1 MGRHTRGP
9 ADDGPQGLTQE
20 WSAAPPDALR
30 WSPGDDLRAVDPSS
44 TPGWE
49 GGKAEATEL
58 VAAHA
63 DELSELQERL
73 FAEGR
78 SGGSRAV
85 LLVLQGLDTAG
96 KGGIVR
102 HVVGLVDPQGV
113 MHRSFGAPTEEEK
126 AHGYLWRVRRALPR
140 PGHIGVFDRSH
151 HEQVLVVRVEGLE
164 PPEEW
169 RAHYD
174 EINEFE
180 AQVVASGTTIVKVA
194 LVISRDEQKQR
205 LTERLERPDKHWKY
219 DPGDIDARR
228 RWDDYVSAYQDMLDR
243 TSTELA
249 PWYVVPADRKW
260 YARLAVSELLLDAL
274 RSLDLGWPAASF
286 DVETEMRRLAAT

>member
-9 ADDGPQGLTQE
+9 ADDRPHALAPA
-20 WSAAPPDALR
+20 WSAAPSDALR
-30 WSPGDDLRAVDPSS
+30 WSPGGDLRAVDPSS
-44 TPGWE
+44 TPGWVE
-49 GGKAEATEL
+49 GKAEATEY

-78 SGGSRAV
+78 TGGSRAV

-113 MHRSFGAPTEEEK
+113 MHRSFGPPTEEER
-126 AHGYLWRVRRALPR
+126 AHGYLWRIREALPR

-164 PPEEW
+164 PPEVW
-169 RAHYD
+169 QGHYD
-174 EINEFE
+174 EITEFE
-180 AQVVASGTTIVKVA
+180 AGVVAAGTTIVKVA
-194 LVISRDEQKQR
+194 LVVSREEQKQR
-205 LTERLERPDKHWKY
+205 LAERLERPDKHWKY
-219 DPGDIDARR
+219 DPRDIDARR
-228 RWDDYVSAYQDMLDR
+228 RWDDYVAAYQDMLDR

-260 YARLAVSELLLDAL
+260 YARLAVGELLLGAL
-274 RSLDLGWPAASF
+274 RSLDLGWPAPAF
-286 DVETEMRRLAAT
+286 DVEAERRRLAAT